1 MVVSITDLILAKFRA
16 ALSVLNCSDTC
27 LCQQAGFL
35 IDSTVISLFMFM
47 FDWAKFRTAKG
58 GIKTNT
64 VLETVQELEL
74 PKDTDQNILKGWD
87 YNPLWQ
93 ESR

>member
-1 MVVSITDLILAKFRA
+1 
-16 ALSVLNCSDTC
+16 
-27 LCQQAGFL
+27 
-35 IDSTVISLFMFM
+35 M

-64 VLETVQELEL
+64 VFETVRELEL

-87 YNPLWQ
+87 YNPL
-93 ESR
+93 